1 MMQTIY
7 YDLRDIKG
15 QQKEIR
21 DKVSAAAKIL
31 REGGLV
37 GLPTETV
44 YGLGA
49 NGLDGAAVRRI
60 FEAKGRP
67 QDNPL
72 ILHVSGPQWL
82 TRYCAQVPPLA
93 YVLARKFWPGPLTMI
108 LKRDPCVPDET
119 TAGLDTVAVR
129 CPNHPVTLAIIR
141 EAGVPIAAPSANLS
155 GRPSCTTAQ
164 DVLED
169 MDGKIQ
175 CLVDGGP
182 CAVGVESTILDL
194 TCTPPRLLRPGGVPV
209 EQIERLI
216 GPIAIDKAVNGVLD
230 GEERPRAPG
239 MKYRHYAP
247 KAPVIVVAGAPEA
260 SAQEILRRVGPES
273 GVICF
278 EEYLPLFEKQ
288 RVQSLGPSQ
297 DKQTQAQRVFDA
309 LRAFDSETVTEIYA
323 QCPDNQGL
331 GLAIGNRLKKAAG
344 FHVIEADRERVV
356 LGITGGTGAGKTSV
370 LDVIRE
376 MGGVVV
382 DCDAVYHE
390 MLNGSEEM
398 RNTINAVFPGVFD
411 ADGKLNRQ
419 KLGEEVFSRR
429 ERLAR
434 LNDIV
439 YHFVVPEV
447 ERRLGKDTGLY
458 AIDAINLLES
468 GISELCDK
476 TIAVTAPTELRV
488 RRIMAR
494 DGISEQYARMRIT
507 AQKPDEYYRTKCDCE
522 LTNAA
527 DTPESFREEAREFIR
542 RLMETIKEEKTHGNE

>member
-21 DKVSAAAKIL
+21 DKVAAAAKIL

-37 GLPTETV
+37 ALPTETV

-49 NGLDGAAVRRI
+49 NGLDEDAVRRI

-82 TRYCAQVPPLA
+82 TRYCAEVPPLA

-108 LKRDPCVPDET
+108 LKRGPGVPDVT

-141 EAGVPIAAPSANLS
+141 EAGIPIAAPSANLS

-182 CAVGVESTILDL
+182 CIVGVESTILDL
-194 TCTPPRLLRPGGVPV
+194 TCTPPRLLRPGGLPV

-216 GPIAIDKAVNGVLD
+216 GPIAVDKAVNAPL
-230 GEERPRAPG
+230 EENEQPRAPG

-247 KAPVIVVAGAPEA
+247 KAPVTVVQGAPETA
-260 SAQEILRRVGPES
+260 ARYIQTHMDPGD

-278 EEYLPLFEKQ
+278 DEYTQLFEGHPVEQ
-288 RVQSLGPSQ
+288 LGPST
-297 DKQTQAQRVFDA
+297 DVPEQARRVFDA
-309 LRAFDSETVTEIYA
+309 LRWFDGTSVTHIWA
-323 QCPDNQGL
+323 QCPDATGI
-331 GLAIGNRLKKAAG
+331 GLAVANRLNKAAG
-344 FHVIEADRERVV
+344 FHIIRADEAD
-356 LGITGGTGAGKTSV
+356 
-370 LDVIRE
+370 
-376 MGGVVV
+376 
-382 DCDAVYHE
+382 
-390 MLNGSEEM
+390 
-398 RNTINAVFPGVFD
+398 
-411 ADGKLNRQ
+411 
-419 KLGEEVFSRR
+419 
-429 ERLAR
+429 
-434 LNDIV
+434 
-439 YHFVVPEV
+439 
-447 ERRLGKDTGLY
+447 
-458 AIDAINLLES
+458 
-468 GISELCDK
+468 
-476 TIAVTAPTELRV
+476 
-488 RRIMAR
+488 
-494 DGISEQYARMRIT
+494 
-507 AQKPDEYYRTKCDCE
+507 
-522 LTNAA
+522 
-527 DTPESFREEAREFIR
+527 
-542 RLMETIKEEKTHGNE
+542 

>member
-278 EEYLPLFEKQ
+278 KEYLPLFEKQ

>member
-247 KAPVIVVAGAPEA
+247 KAPVIVVSGAPEA